1 MNIFELKTI
10 IIVLAILAD
19 TFLIYLG
26 YRLYV
31 LGIKELGSA
40 EVSVSPVSVKLT
52 RFGPG
57 VVLALFGA
65 GLIVFGITR
74 NFSASSTTKVTRALP
89 NGNKVA
95 LESSDQQNA
104 VYFET
109 SNETMADV
117 NAAANDSKPEDN
129 TSKKNM
135 GDQPSREP

>member
-1 MNIFELKTI
+1 MDIFELKTI
-10 IIVLAILAD
+10 IIVLAILAG

-31 LGIKELGSA
+31 LGIKELGDA

-74 NFSASSTTKVTRALP
+74 NFTASSTTKVTQALP
-89 NGNKVA
+89 SGGNMAV
-95 LESSDQQNA
+95 ESSANLNA
-104 VYFET
+104 AYIET
-109 SNETMADV
+109 SNEISLAADANV
-117 NAAANDSKPEDN
+117 LAGQNDAINNDSGDQAANEK
-129 TSKKNM
+129 
-135 GDQPSREP
+135 R